1 MELQNGSF
9 YCVFALI
16 ALRLI
21 FLFAPGQ
28 PDHEHGNQDQADEH
42 GARSPQVGMAAFFFL
57 ASSTRLKQQFNAA
70 FAMVVFAST
79 LQLLFFFMRRLVI

>member
-1 MELQNGSF
+1 
-9 YCVFALI
+9 
-16 ALRLI
+16 LRLI
-21 FLFAPGQ
+21 FLFAPSQ

-42 GARSPQVGMAAFFFL
+42 GERPPQIGVAAFFFL

-79 LQLLFFFMRRLVI
+79 LQRFNFYFFSCAG